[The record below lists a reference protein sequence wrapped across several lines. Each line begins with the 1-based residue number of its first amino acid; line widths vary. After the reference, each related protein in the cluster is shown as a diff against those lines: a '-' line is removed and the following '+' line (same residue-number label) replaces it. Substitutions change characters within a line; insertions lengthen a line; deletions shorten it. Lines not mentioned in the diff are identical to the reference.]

1 MKPKWTGYLSVLV
14 IAALIICSGIF
25 SQNYLDRTAAEL
37 LASLQTIKNDMEHNS
52 WEASLANCVAFNKS
66 WQPVRENW
74 VLFIDHNQINN
85 IETRLARLG
94 ELLKARQ
101 QSEAAAEISEIIILL
116 QQIPESE
123 RLTWRNIM

>member
-1 MKPKWTGYLSVLV
+1 MKLKWTGYLSVLV

-25 SQNYLDRTAAEL
+25 SQTYLDRSAAEL
-37 LASLQTIKNDMEHNS
+37 LASLQTIKNDIEHNS
-52 WEASLANCVAFNKS
+52 WEASLTSYAVFNKN

-74 VLFIDHNQINN
+74 VLFINHNQINN

-101 QSEAAAEISEIIILL
+101 QSEAAAEISEIISLL
-116 QQIPESE
+116 QQVPENE
-123 RLTWRNIM
+123 RLTWRNIL